1 MPVGPEIRFKVTPDE
16 YRYLEGL
23 ATFYYDNRV
32 IPKPNVH
39 SLGKFAII
47 RAANE
52 WQIVQTRA
60 LQRSD
65 RRRKVIRSI
74 IGDENNKSGSASP

>member
-1 MPVGPEIRFKVTPDE
+1 MPVRPEIRFKVTPDE

-23 ATFYYDNRV
+23 AKFYYDNRV

-47 RAANE
+47 REANE
-52 WQIVQTRA
+52 WQIVQTTA
-60 LQRSD
+60 LQRID

-74 IGDENNKSGSASP
+74 IGDENNKSGSALP